1 MTHSAISKVVHRVW
15 SVRVAAVAVVF
26 AAIAPFLPDTV
37 PGSPRALA
45 LGAAAGLAA
54 LAVVLRGVET

>member
-1 MTHSAISKVVHRVW
+1 MTAVTKVTHRQW
-15 SVRVAAVAVVF
+15 SVRIAAAAVVV
-26 AAIAPFLPDTV
+26 AAIAPFLSDTV

-54 LAVVLRGVET
+54 VAVALRGVET